1 MILREPARELD
12 PRVRTAWAIEGAS
25 VALAHA
31 LVVAAVVVALTLSG
45 ESGWAWAV
53 GVAGGAAV
61 AAAAV
66 LLAVVWPRLAYRHY
80 RFEVT
85 ELGLYVASGW
95 LWRRWQVVPHARV
108 QTVDT
113 TSGPLLRALG
123 LVEVRVTTASAGG
136 GTGIP
141 GLRPTGADA
150 LVEELAR
157 RAGVEE
163 AT

>member
-1 MILREPARELD
+1 MILREPARALD
-12 PRVRTAWAIEGAS
+12 SRVRTMWAVEGAGVAAFLALLVVS
-25 VALAHA
+25 ATAGLALADEE
-31 LVVAAVVVALTLSG
+31 T
-45 ESGWAWAV
+45 WAWVV
-53 GVAGGAAV
+53 GVLGVIAV

-66 LLAVVWPRLAYRHY
+66 LLVVVGPRLEHRHF

-123 LVEVRVTTASAGG
+123 LVEVRVTTASSGG
-136 GTGIP
+136 STGIP
-141 GLRPTGADA
+141 GLRPTEADA

>member
-1 MILREPARELD
+1 MILREPARQLD
-12 PRVRTAWAIEGAS
+12 ARVRTAWAVEGGA
-25 VALAHA
+25 VAAVLAV
-31 LVVAAVVVALTLSG
+31 VVAAVVVALALAG
-45 ESGWAWAV
+45 ETGWAVAV
-53 GVAGGAAV
+53 GVPGGV
-61 AAAAV
+61 VVVGAAV
-66 LLAVVWPRLAYRHY
+66 LLAVVGPRVEHRHF

-85 ELGLYVASGW
+85 DLGLYVTSGW

-141 GLRPTGADA
+141 GLRPPEADA